1 MKNKIVLLILIS
13 LLNSVTACREFLE
26 EKSDTKLV
34 TPETLQDN
42 QALLDRISNVLGD
55 NSISGE
61 ISADDIYMSDSD
73 YNGVSYEAD
82 KRLYTWQPDLVARGS
97 GNDWRSCF
105 SRINT
110 CNTVL
115 HNLDQYQIANAEN
128 VRGQALTIRASVY
141 LEATQIWCLAYNK
154 NTANTD
160 WGLPLRLSPDVN
172 IPSVR
177 STLQQTYDQIT
188 TDLHAAVAL
197 LPNQQ
202 VSPARASKA
211 TALGVL
217 ARAYLYKGDYANALL
232 YANTAL
238 AIHPQLMNFNQLNTT
253 DSYPIKEMNV
263 EVLLPTFIAYSPVL
277 GTNVAKIPASLYQL
291 YNNNDLRKAVYFK
304 SNAVGEILF
313 KGNYTGNST
322 RSSVLATDELYL
334 IAAES
339 YAQLNDLDKAMM
351 KLNQLLVQR
360 WKSGTFVNFSASN
373 KAEALDIIYRERR
386 KELLFRGIRWAD
398 LKRYNRDGR
407 NITLQRTVNGQ
418 TYILPPN
425 DLRYAIAIPED
436 IIKLTGMPQ
445 NPR

>member
-1 MKNKIVLLILIS
+1 M
-13 LLNSVTACREFLE
+13 TACREYLE

-42 QALLDRISNVLGD
+42 QALLDRITNLLGD

-61 ISADDIYMSDSD
+61 ISADDLYIIDSD

-105 SRINT
+105 TRINI

-115 HNLDQYQIANAEN
+115 NNLEQYHIANADN
-128 VRGQALTIRASVY
+128 VRGQALAVRASIY

-154 NTANTD
+154 NTAQND

-172 IPSVR
+172 VPSVR
-177 STLQQTYDQIT
+177 STLQQTYDQILG
-188 TDLHAAVAL
+188 DLHTAVSL

-202 VSPARASKA
+202 ISVARASKS
-211 TALGVL
+211 TALGFL
-217 ARAYLYKGDYANALL
+217 ARAYLYRGDYPNALL
-232 YANTAL
+232 YANKAL
-238 AIHPQLMNFNQLNTT
+238 ALSGQLMNFNNLNVT

-263 EVLLPTFIAYSPVL
+263 EVLLPTFIAYSPIL
-277 GTNVAKIPASLYQL
+277 GTNVAKISTSMYDS
-291 YNNNDLRKAVYFK
+291 YDNNDLRKVVYFK
-304 SNAVGEILF
+304 TNALGEILF

-322 RSSVLATDELYL
+322 RSSILATDELYL

-339 YAQLNDLDKAMM
+339 YAQLNDLDNAMV

-360 WKSGTFVNFSASN
+360 WKTGTFINFTAAN
-373 KAEALDIIYRERR
+373 QAAALDIIYRERR
-386 KELLFRGIRWAD
+386 KELLFRGMRWAD

-407 NITLQRTVNGQ
+407 NIILKRTVNGQ
-418 TYILPPN
+418 TYTLPPN